1 MCSLETFFA
10 DIYISPASLD
20 FAPYCWTLWKGLLLH
35 LAGNAGLKDSDTL
48 VFEREVKGMCNEWFS
63 ALK

>member
-10 DIYISPASLD
+10 DNYISHASLD
-20 FAPYCWTLWKGLLLH
+20 FAPYRWILGLLLH

-48 VFEREVKGMCNEWFS
+48 VF
-63 ALK
+63 